1 MFLADVNVLLAL
13 AFEAHQHHPPAL
25 SWFSSV
31 SDGSCIVCRQV
42 QGSFLRLS
50 SNPVLFGNEALRLS
64 EAWAC
69 YDALMA
75 DSRLV
80 FALEPP
86 GLDHLWRRLTMV
98 ESYSPKVWNNAYL
111 VAFAMAAGLTMVTF
125 DKAFSSVQD
134 LTCLVLS
141 G

>member
-1 MFLADVNVLLAL
+1 MFLSDVNVLLAL

-31 SDGSCIVCRQV
+31 SDESCAVCRQV

-50 SNPVLFGNEALRLS
+50 SNPALFGDEALRLS

-69 YDALMA
+69 FDALMA
-75 DSRLV
+75 DSRLA

-86 GLDHLWRRLTMV
+86 GLDHLWRRLTLM
-98 ESYSPKVWNNAYL
+98 ESYSSKVWNDAYL
-111 VAFAMAAGLTMVTF
+111 AAFAMAADLTLVTF
-125 DKAFSSVQD
+125 DKALGSLPD
-134 LTCLVLS
+134 LSCLVLS